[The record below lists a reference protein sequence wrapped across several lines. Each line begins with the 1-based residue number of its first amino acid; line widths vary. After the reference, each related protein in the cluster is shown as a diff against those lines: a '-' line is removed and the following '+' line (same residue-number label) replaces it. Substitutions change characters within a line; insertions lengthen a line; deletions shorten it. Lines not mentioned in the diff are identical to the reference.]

1 MRACVLLALLS
12 AAVLGAEDCKDD
24 HDNCVDWASAG
35 ECKKNPGFMGMT
47 CPKSCDTCPKPVDP
61 SLLQLGPVRVQ
72 MDVEGYGSITLG
84 FYPNAAP
91 VTVAHILKLFRLG
104 CYDTNH
110 IFRVDRGFVAQ
121 VQSVHS
127 ASVQTPLSAECKAE
141 SDKTVPAEFT
151 NIRHVR
157 GTLSMG
163 RLADPD
169 SGGSSFSMLLGRAA
183 HLDNQY
189 TVFGEVLDGE
199 DVLAALETVET
210 RKEGIF
216 VMPKHRITI
225 TRATVQ
231 QRNVKE
237 EF

>member
-1 MRACVLLALLS
+1 MRLWAILV
-12 AAVLGAEDCKDD
+12 VLGVAWAEDECKNE
-24 HDNCVDWASAG
+24 HENCASWAAAG
-35 ECKKNPGFMGMT
+35 ECEKNPGFMSMT
-47 CPKSCDTCPKPVDP
+47 CAKACSTCPKPVDP
-61 SLLQLGPVRVQ
+61 HLKVLGPERVV

-110 IFRVDRGFVAQ
+110 IFRVDKGFVAQ
-121 VQSVHS
+121 VQSVYP
-127 ASVQTPLSAECKAE
+127 ASVQRPLSAECAMEAE
-141 SDKTVPAEFT
+141 KTVPAEFT

-163 RLADPD
+163 RMSDPN

-189 TVFGEVLDGE
+189 TVFGEVLEGE
-199 DVLAALETVET
+199 NVLSALEKVET

-225 TRATVQ
+225 TQAVVQ
-231 QRNVKE
+231 HGMKE

>member
-1 MRACVLLALLS
+1 
-12 AAVLGAEDCKDD
+12 
-24 HDNCVDWASAG
+24 
-35 ECKKNPGFMGMT
+35 MT

-61 SLLQLGPVRVQ
+61 SLLQLGPERVL

-121 VQSVHS
+121 MQSVHS

-183 HLDNQY
+183 HLDNQCAELRASPCRAY
-189 TVFGEVLDGE
+189 RAQPQPSPTVFGCVLPCAPNLCPNAPKPAPVGAHQSPRAPAPGIPS
-199 DVLAALETVET
+199 LA
-210 RKEGIF
+210 RSW
-216 VMPKHRITI
+216 
-225 TRATVQ
+225 RAKTYWQ
-231 QRNVKE
+231 HWRRWRRGRRASS
-237 EF
+237 